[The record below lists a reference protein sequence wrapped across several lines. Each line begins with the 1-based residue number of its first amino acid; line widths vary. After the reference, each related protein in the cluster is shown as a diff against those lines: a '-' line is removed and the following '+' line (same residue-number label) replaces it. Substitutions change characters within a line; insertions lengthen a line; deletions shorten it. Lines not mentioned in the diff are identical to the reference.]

1 MYKFFQFSVLT
12 ICFIFSAFSFAVADP
27 SKEHNM
33 EYMKPYTGSTELEK
47 MKSLSGTWTGTG
59 MMQGQ
64 ETPVTVEYRTTAG
77 GSAVVETIFP
87 GTPMEMV
94 SVYYEEDGKLVMMH
108 FCMLK
113 NQPVLG
119 LKKSDQNTLEF
130 DLIDGTNMD
139 SSKDMHMHSAVFTF
153 VDDNNMTQTW
163 TPYQDGK
170 AMEGASTSTLSR
182 AK

>member
-1 MYKFFQFSVLT
+1 MNRVLMLAVLG
-12 ICFIFSAFSFAVADP
+12 ICLILVAFDFVGADEN
-27 SKEHNM
+27 KEQSM
-33 EYMKPYTGSTELEK
+33 EYMKPYTGSAELEK

-87 GTPMEMV
+87 GTPMKMV

-130 DLIDGTNMD
+130 DLIGGTNMD

-153 VDDNNMTQTW
+153 IDENNMTQTW